1 MTPADYV
8 PWEGH
13 PNEPVE
19 PEELRR
25 LIAEDWE
32 RTLGR

>member
-1 MTPADYV
+1 METDPE

-13 PNEPVE
+13 PEAPVS
-19 PEELRR
+19 PEELAR

>member
-1 MTPADYV
+1 MSDYV

-13 PNEPVE
+13 DDAPVSDA
-19 PEELRR
+19 ELRR